1 MTDSAARPYRADILA
16 IDDTPENLQLLSQL
30 LTDRHYKV
38 RSVTKGT
45 TAIRAAQ
52 AAPPDLILLDINM
65 PEMGGYEVCERLRAD
80 ERTREIP
87 VIFISASG
95 ETVDKIKAFE
105 VGGVD
110 FVTKPFQVEEVLAR
124 IKTHLQL
131 RALRQQLQTQNEQ
144 LQQEIRDRLKAEQ
157 ALEQER
163 EKSEKLL
170 LNILPQPIAEQL
182 KQNHRAIAYR
192 FEAATILFAD
202 IVDFTG
208 LSAAIPPTKL
218 VDLLNL
224 IFSEFDQLVEKHQL
238 EKIKTIGDAYM
249 VVGGLPNPMTDPVAA
264 VADMALDMQQTIR
277 RYHRDDGSPFSLR
290 IGVDTGPVVAG
301 VIGIKKFSYDL
312 WGDAVNLASR
322 MESQGEPGRIQ
333 VTEALHQHLHDRYR
347 FTPRGPIRIKGRTEM
362 RTYWLEGRLQL

>member
-1 MTDSAARPYRADILA
+1 MTDLAATSYQADILA

-30 LTDRHYKV
+30 LTDQHYKV

-65 PEMGGYEVCERLRAD
+65 PEMGGYEVCEKLRQD
-80 ERTREIP
+80 DRTREIP

-95 ETVDKIKAFE
+95 ETVDKVRAFE

-131 RALRQQLQTQNEQ
+131 RALRQQLQVQNEQ
-144 LQQEIRDRLKAEQ
+144 LQQEIRDRLKVEQ

-163 EKSEKLL
+163 EKSERLL
-170 LNILPQPIAEQL
+170 LNTLPQPIVERL
-182 KQNHRAIAYR
+182 KQHSQAIADR
-192 FEAATILFAD
+192 FDEVTILFAD

-208 LSAAIPPTKL
+208 LSAAISPTDL
-218 VDLLNL
+218 VDLLNK
-224 IFSEFDQLVEKHQL
+224 IFSEFDQLAEKHRL

-249 VVGGLPNPMTDPVAA
+249 VVGGVPNPIDNPAA
-264 VADMALDMQQTIR
+264 AIADMALDMRQTIQQ
-277 RYHRDDGSPFSLR
+277 YHRSDGHPFSLR
-290 IGVDTGPVVAG
+290 IGIATGPVVAG

-312 WGDAVNLASR
+312 WGDTVNLASR

-333 VTEALHQHLHDRYR
+333 VTQALYEQLCDRYR
-347 FTPRGPIRIKGRTEM
+347 FTPRGTVSIKGRTEM
-362 RTYWLEGRLQL
+362 ETYWLESRA

>member
-1 MTDSAARPYRADILA
+1 MIDAVAKTYRADILA

-30 LTDRHYKV
+30 LTDRQYKV

-65 PEMGGYEVCERLRAD
+65 PEMGGYEVCEQLKAD
-80 ERTREIP
+80 ARTREIP
-87 VIFISASG
+87 VIFISAMG
-95 ETVDKIKAFE
+95 ETLDKVRAFE

-124 IKTHLQL
+124 IKTHLQI
-131 RALRQQLQTQNEQ
+131 RALQQQLQAQNKQ
-144 LQQEIRDRLKAEQ
+144 LQQEIRDRLKAEA

-182 KQNHRAIAYR
+182 KQNPQAIAYR
-192 FEAATILFAD
+192 FAAVTILFAD

-208 LSAAIPPTKL
+208 LSAAIPPTAL
-218 VDLLNL
+218 VNLLNQ
-224 IFSEFDQLVEKHQL
+224 IFSEFDHLADTHGL

-249 VVGGLPNPMTDPVAA
+249 VVGGLPHPMANPVAA
-264 VADMALDMQQTIR
+264 IADMALDMQQAIQQYQR
-277 RYHRDDGSPFSLR
+277 ADQNPFRLR
-290 IGVDTGPVVAG
+290 IGIDTGPVVAG
-301 VIGIKKFSYDL
+301 VIGRKKFSYDL

-322 MESQGEPGRIQ
+322 MEAQGEPGRIQ
-333 VTEALHQHLHDRYR
+333 VTEGVYQRLRDRYQ
-347 FTPRGPIRIKGRTEM
+347 FTPRGTIAIKGRTEM
-362 RTYWLEGRLQL
+362 PTYWLEGRCS